1 MVAVQVMGND
11 AAIGFAGS
19 QGNFELNV
27 YKPVIIHNLLH
38 SITLLSDACLLFAEH
53 CVDGIRPNLAQI
65 NRYVE
70 QSLMLVTALNPHIG
84 YDKAAKVAKLAHERG
99 TTLREA
105 CLELGYLTGDQ
116 FDNIVVAE
124 KMIRPGD

>member
-1 MVAVQVMGND
+1 M
-11 AAIGFAGS
+11 
-19 QGNFELNV
+19 
-27 YKPVIIHNLLH
+27 
-38 SITLLSDACLLFAEH
+38 
-53 CVDGIRPNLAQI
+53 DGIRPNLNQI

-70 QSLMLVTALNPHIG
+70 QSLMLVTALNPHVG
-84 YDKAAKVAKLAHERG
+84 YDKAAKVAKLAHEKG

-116 FDNIVVAE
+116 FDAIVVPE